1 VCDGFVLSFVRERE
15 RIFLR
20 WLSEVEG
27 LLDDQ
32 VDIDAAFEASTEGG
46 GDHAVG
52 AITFA
57 FKVRPVTSR
66 TLLLRRSH
74 CSDDPAPAGQRCDIC
89 DRACHSKG
97 VSQGRICS
105 KRPSRRGGCV
115 TGSTLAQRDGVPSLR
130 DPPITGAHDANRI
143 PRGGSAS
150 VPIHR
155 HRWATT
161 E

>member
-89 DRACHSKG
+89 DRACHST
-97 VSQGRICS
+97 
-105 KRPSRRGGCV
+105 GCHRA
-115 TGSTLAQRDGVPSLR
+115 GC
-130 DPPITGAHDANRI
+130 PP
-143 PRGGSAS
+143 
-150 VPIHR
+150 
-155 HRWATT
+155 
-161 E
+161 